1 MYFLLSSIFSNYLHN
16 YLVGSVYI
24 GLNIETLKSCPVP
37 LPTMSEQ
44 VAVSEY
50 LDKKCAEINA
60 TIADKQA
67 QLETLGDYKKSLIF
81 EYVTGKKE
89 VPAS

>member
-1 MYFLLSSIFSNYLHN
+1 MYFLLSTIFSNYLQN

-37 LPTMSEQ
+37 LPPMNEQ
-44 VAVSEY
+44 VAISEY
-50 LDKKCAEINA
+50 LDKKCARIDS
-60 TIADKQA
+60 IVADKKA
-67 QLETLGDYKKSLIF
+67 ELETLADYKNSLIF